1 MARSGNGSGRG
12 NWVIWPEPFPTGPQP
27 PSPMLDILGH
37 LNPRDHRND
46 RWTRRAFL
54 RVGGLAAGGLGLP
67 QLLSAEQ
74 RQGSGRSHKAIINI
88 YLPGGPSHLD
98 MFDLKPDAPAEVRG
112 EFRPIRTNVPGMEIC
127 ELFPRLAKMAD
138 KFAIVR
144 SIFDSEGRHDCFQCM
159 TGRTVKDANA
169 APPGGWPA
177 LGAWVSKL
185 QGSRPGVPANLS
197 LMYPTGN
204 RTWGE
209 AGTGGFLG
217 SAHSPMPMV
226 AREPAAK
233 AQSMTL
239 QGVTLERLEDRGR
252 LLRAVDRFRREAD
265 ATGQMDG
272 MDHFNRQALEILSG
286 AALVDALDLS
296 KEDPR
301 VLARYGVN
309 DPAYQRDGAPRM
321 IRNFL
326 VARRLVEAGA
336 RVVSLNYSRWDWH
349 GGDGM
354 NFPSSRREFPL
365 LDQGLSAL
373 ITDLHERGL
382 DRDVS
387 VVVWGEF
394 GRTPKI
400 NRMNSR
406 DHWPRVNFALLA
418 GGGMRTGQV
427 IGETDRT
434 GSEVA
439 ARPVRFEEV
448 FATLYHN
455 VGIDLPNTTLT
466 DATGRPNYLVSTGV
480 NPIRELV

>member
-1 MARSGNGSGRG
+1 
-12 NWVIWPEPFPTGPQP
+12 
-27 PSPMLDILGH
+27 MLDILGQLDNRAPH
-37 LNPRDHRND
+37 GD
-46 RWTRRAFL
+46 RWTRRGFL
-54 RVGGLAAGGLGLP
+54 RVGGMAAGGLSLP
-67 QLLSAEQ
+67 QLLSADQ
-74 RQGSGRSHKAIINI
+74 QSGQGRSHKAIINI

-112 EFRPIRTNVPGMEIC
+112 EFRPIKTNVPGMEIC

-138 KFAIVR
+138 KYALIR
-144 SIFDSEGRHDCFQCM
+144 SIYDSEGRHDCYQCM
-159 TGRTVKDANA
+159 TGRTVKDSAS

-185 QGSRPGVPANLS
+185 QGAKPGVPANLS

-217 SAHSPMPMV
+217 SAHSPMPLV
-226 AREPAAK
+226 AKDPNAQ

-239 QGVTLERLEDRGR
+239 QGVTLERLEDRGS
-252 LLRAVDRFRREAD
+252 LLRAVDQFRREAD
-265 ATGQMDG
+265 TTGQMAG

-286 AALVDALDLS
+286 AELVNALDLS
-296 KEDPR
+296 REDPR
-301 VLARYGVN
+301 VLERYGVN
-309 DPAYQRDGAPRM
+309 DTVYQRDGAPRM

-354 NFPSSRREFPL
+354 NFPSSRVEFPL

-400 NRMNSR
+400 NQMNSR

-427 IGETDRT
+427 IGETDKI
-434 GSEVA
+434 GGEVIS
-439 ARPVRFEEV
+439 RPVRFEEV

-455 VGIDLPNTTLT
+455 VGIDLLNTTLV
-466 DATGRPNYLVSTGV
+466 DATGRPNYLVSTGI
-480 NPIRELV
+480 NPIRELI